1 MPPDRPVRP
10 AASRGIPIPDV
21 TDPEVRVKPRLRGV
35 LHQYA
40 FFVSLGSGTL
50 LVLLA
55 ATSRASVA
63 AAVYAA
69 SVSALFG
76 TSALYHR
83 VTWTAPARRR
93 MRRLDHA
100 MIFLLIAG
108 TYTPVGLL
116 VLQGTL
122 ATVVLAVVWVGA
134 VAGIVVELA
143 WARAPRWLG
152 GTVYLALGWVAVAA
166 MPQLFARL
174 GVAGGLLI
182 VGGGLVYS
190 VGAAVY
196 ALRRPDPVPAVF
208 GYHEVFHLLVI
219 AGVAAHFLAISL
231 FAMPTG

>member
-1 MPPDRPVRP
+1 V
-10 AASRGIPIPDV
+10 
-21 TDPEVRVKPRLRGV
+21 
-35 LHQYA
+35 
-40 FFVSLGSGTL
+40 
-50 LVLLA
+50 
-55 ATSRASVA
+55 SVA

-83 VTWTAPARRR
+83 ITWTPPARRR
-93 MRRLDHA
+93 LRRLDHA

-122 ATVVLAVVWVGA
+122 ATVVLVVVWGGA
-134 VAGIVVELA
+134 LAGIVLELA
-143 WARAPRWLG
+143 WARAPRRLG
-152 GTVYLALGWVAVAA
+152 GTVYLALGWVAVVA

-174 GVAGGLLI
+174 GVVGGLLL
-182 VGGGLVYS
+182 VAGGLVYLF
-190 VGAAVY
+190 GAAVY

-219 AGVAAHFLAISL
+219 AEVAAHFLAISL
-231 FAMPTG
+231 FALPTG

>member
-1 MPPDRPVRP
+1 MPPDRLVRP
-10 AASRGIPIPDV
+10 ATSRGIPIPNRA
-21 TDPEVRVKPRLRGV
+21 DPEVQVKPRLRGV

-40 FFVSLGSGTL
+40 FVVSLASGTL

-63 AAVYAA
+63 AAVYAT

-83 VTWTAPARRR
+83 VTWTPPARRR
-93 MRRLDHA
+93 LRRLDHA

-122 ATVVLAVVWVGA
+122 ATVVLVVVWGGA
-134 VAGIVVELA
+134 LAGIALQLA

-152 GTVYLALGWVAVAA
+152 GTVYLALGWVAVVA

-174 GVAGGLLI
+174 GVVGGLLL
-182 VGGGLVYS
+182 VAGGLVYS
-190 VGAAVY
+190 AGAAVF

-219 AGVAAHFLAISL
+219 AGVTAHFLAISL
-231 FAMPTG
+231 FALPTG